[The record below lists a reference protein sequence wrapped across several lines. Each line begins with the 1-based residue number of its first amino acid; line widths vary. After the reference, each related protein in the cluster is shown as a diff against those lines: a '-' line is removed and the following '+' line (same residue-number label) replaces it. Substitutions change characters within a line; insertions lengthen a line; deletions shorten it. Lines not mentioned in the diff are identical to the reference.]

1 MSKSEDYLDDLLN
14 SVSDANRRNNKKDIE
29 NLIQSMNEEAAKP
42 REREKKPVE
51 KKHEDYSGTGFQR
64 EFEQELATGEADDF
78 LQEFEMELDEEASNQ
93 ADIDVRKDQPSDAK
107 ADSTTTKRPEVSGQ
121 AEASSQAGT
130 SSQTGALNQPEE
142 TKQSLDASK
151 TISPKTSDTA
161 TDESAQS
168 DMMEDVDD
176 IMDAVR
182 KKVGDPGEK
191 EHLDTSKASEDDA
204 SEEEPLGFF
213 DTLDEDST
221 AEIPEAPKTESE
233 EEEPLLSEDDDAV
246 NLMDMLSGDSDLSDI
261 GDLLKA
267 DENGEEVEH
276 TEDEDGEVQDEF
288 ERLGSIEELKDLKEA
303 KEKRKKQGFFSK
315 ILSALFGP
323 DEEEDDTKIAE
334 DDSLGSISSE
344 NREILKEIDADEGAD
359 KKSKKEKKKKEKKEK
374 KEKPKKEKAP
384 KVKKEKPPKEID
396 HTPPLPK
403 KPVILIF
410 VMALS
415 ILILILLGSS
425 NLQYGQD
432 IQQAKDDFASGSY
445 VTAFQTVAG
454 SSLKGKDENFYKK
467 AQMLASIQSEIQS
480 YESLSGINENEMALD
495 ALIRGYGRCVDG
507 ADLAQ
512 QYEITDEMAGLKAQI
527 LQQLSDHFGVSEEK
541 AAELHAMKK
550 RTDYTKAIQEILAG
564 AGLE

>member
-42 REREKKPVE
+42 REREKKTVE
-51 KKHEDYSGTGFQR
+51 KKHEDYSGTGFLH
-64 EFEQELATGEADDF
+64 EFEQELATGAADDF

-93 ADIDVRKDQPSDAK
+93 ADIDVKEDQTSDMEA
-107 ADSTTTKRPEVSGQ
+107 ASATK
-121 AEASSQAGT
+121 
-130 SSQTGALNQPEE
+130 QPEAANQSEE
-142 TKQSLDASK
+142 TNQLRDASEP
-151 TISPKTSDTA
+151 ISSEGTGMA
-161 TDESAQS
+161 TDGSAPS
-168 DMMEDVDD
+168 DMMGDVDD

-182 KKVGDPGEK
+182 KKVGDSGEE
-191 EHLDTSKASEDDA
+191 EHMDTSKTPEDDA
-204 SEEEPLGFF
+204 SEEEEPLGFF
-213 DTLDEDST
+213 DTLDEDSA

-233 EEEPLLSEDDDAV
+233 EEEPLLSEDDDAI
-246 NLMDMLSGDSDLSDI
+246 NLMDMLSGDADLSDI

-267 DENGEEVEH
+267 DENGEELEH
-276 TEDEDGEVQDEF
+276 SEDADSEVQDEF

-315 ILSALFGP
+315 IMSVLFGP

-344 NREILKEIDADEGAD
+344 NREILKEMDADEGAG
-359 KKSKKEKKKKEKKEK
+359 KKGKKEKKKKEKKEK
-374 KEKPKKEKAP
+374 KEKAKKEKAP

-396 HTPPLPK
+396 RTPPLPK

-410 VMALS
+410 IMALS

-432 IQQAKDDFASGSY
+432 MQQAKDDFASGSY

-454 SSLKGKDENFYKK
+454 SSVKGKDENFYKK
-467 AQMLASIQSEIQS
+467 AQVLASIQSEYQS

-512 QYEITDEMAGLKAQI
+512 EYEITDEMAGLKAQI

-541 AAELHAMKK
+541 AAELHAMTK
-550 RTDYTKAIQEILAG
+550 RTDYTKAIQEILAA

>member
-51 KKHEDYSGTGFQR
+51 KKHEDYSGTGFLC
-64 EFEQELATGEADDF
+64 EFEKELATGAADDF

-93 ADIDVRKDQPSDAK
+93 ADIDVKEDQTSDMEA
-107 ADSTTTKRPEVSGQ
+107 ASATK
-121 AEASSQAGT
+121 
-130 SSQTGALNQPEE
+130 QPEAANQSEE
-142 TKQSLDASK
+142 TNQLRDASEP
-151 TISPKTSDTA
+151 ISSEGTDMA
-161 TDESAQS
+161 TDGYAAS
-168 DMMEDVDD
+168 DMMEDVND

-182 KKVGDPGEK
+182 KKVGDSGEE
-191 EHLDTSKASEDDA
+191 EHMNTSKTPEDDA
-204 SEEEPLGFF
+204 SEEEEPLGFF
-213 DTLDEDST
+213 DTLDEDSA

-233 EEEPLLSEDDDAV
+233 EEEPLLSEDDDAI
-246 NLMDMLSGDSDLSDI
+246 NLMDMLSGDADLSDI

-267 DENGEEVEH
+267 DENGEELEH
-276 TEDEDGEVQDEF
+276 SEDEDSEVQDEF

-315 ILSALFGP
+315 IMSVLFGP
-323 DEEEDDTKIAE
+323 DEEEDDIKIAE

-344 NREILKEIDADEGAD
+344 NREILKEMDADEETG
-359 KKSKKEKKKKEKKEK
+359 KKGKKEKKKKEKKEK
-374 KEKPKKEKAP
+374 KEKAKKEKAP

-396 HTPPLPK
+396 RTPPLPK

-410 VMALS
+410 IMALS

-432 IQQAKDDFASGSY
+432 MQQAKDDFASGSY

-454 SSLKGKDENFYKK
+454 SSVKGKDENFYKK
-467 AQMLASIQSEIQS
+467 AQVLASIQSEYQS

-495 ALIRGYGRCVDG
+495 ALVRGYGRCVDG

-512 QYEITDEMAGLKAQI
+512 EYEITDEMAGLKNQI

-541 AAELHAMKK
+541 AAELHAMTK
-550 RTDYTKAIQEILAG
+550 RTDYTKAIQEILAA

>member
-51 KKHEDYSGTGFQR
+51 KKHEDYSGTGFLR
-64 EFEQELATGEADDF
+64 EFEKELATGAADDF

-93 ADIDVRKDQPSDAK
+93 ADIDVKEDQTSDMEA
-107 ADSTTTKRPEVSGQ
+107 ASATK
-121 AEASSQAGT
+121 
-130 SSQTGALNQPEE
+130 QPEAANQSEE
-142 TKQSLDASK
+142 TNQLRDASEP
-151 TISPKTSDTA
+151 ISSEGTDMA
-161 TDESAQS
+161 TDGSAAS
-168 DMMEDVDD
+168 DMMEDVND

-182 KKVGDPGEK
+182 KKVGDSGEE
-191 EHLDTSKASEDDA
+191 EHPDTPKTPEDDT
-204 SEEEPLGFF
+204 SEEEELLGFF
-213 DTLDEDST
+213 DTLDEDSA

-233 EEEPLLSEDDDAV
+233 EEEPLLSEDDDAI

-267 DENGEEVEH
+267 DENGEELEH
-276 TEDEDGEVQDEF
+276 SEDEDGEVQDEF

-315 ILSALFGP
+315 IMSVLFGP

-344 NREILKEIDADEGAD
+344 NREILKEMDADEGAG
-359 KKSKKEKKKKEKKEK
+359 KKGKKEKKKKEKKEK
-374 KEKPKKEKAP
+374 KEKAKKEKAP

-396 HTPPLPK
+396 RTPPLPK

-410 VMALS
+410 IMALS
-415 ILILILLGSS
+415 ILILIWLGSS

-432 IQQAKDDFASGSY
+432 MQQAKDDFASGSY

-454 SSLKGKDENFYKK
+454 SSVKGKDENFYKK
-467 AQMLASIQSEIQS
+467 AQVLASIQSEYQS

-512 QYEITDEMAGLKAQI
+512 EYEITDEMEGLKDQI

-541 AAELHAMKK
+541 AAELHAMTK
-550 RTDYTKAIQEILAG
+550 RTDYTKAIQEILAA

>member
-51 KKHEDYSGTGFQR
+51 KKHEDYSGTGFLR
-64 EFEQELATGEADDF
+64 EFEKELATGAADDF

-93 ADIDVRKDQPSDAK
+93 ADIDVKEDQTSDMEA
-107 ADSTTTKRPEVSGQ
+107 ASATK
-121 AEASSQAGT
+121 
-130 SSQTGALNQPEE
+130 QPEAANQSEE
-142 TKQSLDASK
+142 TNQLRDASEP
-151 TISPKTSDTA
+151 ISSEGTDMA
-161 TDESAQS
+161 TDGSAAS
-168 DMMEDVDD
+168 DMMEDVND

-182 KKVGDPGEK
+182 KKVGDSGEE
-191 EHLDTSKASEDDA
+191 EHPDTSKTPEDDT
-204 SEEEPLGFF
+204 SEEEEPLGFF
-213 DTLDEDST
+213 DTLDEDSS

-233 EEEPLLSEDDDAV
+233 EEEPLLSEDDDAI
-246 NLMDMLSGDSDLSDI
+246 NLMDMLSGDADLSDI

-267 DENGEEVEH
+267 DENGEELEH
-276 TEDEDGEVQDEF
+276 SEDEDSEVQDEF

-315 ILSALFGP
+315 IMSALFGP

-344 NREILKEIDADEGAD
+344 NREILKEMDADEETG
-359 KKSKKEKKKKEKKEK
+359 KKGKKEKKKKEKKEK
-374 KEKPKKEKAP
+374 KEKAKKEKAP

-396 HTPPLPK
+396 RTPPLPK

-410 VMALS
+410 IMALS
-415 ILILILLGSS
+415 ILILIWLGSS

-432 IQQAKDDFASGSY
+432 MQQAKDDFASGSY

-454 SSLKGKDENFYKK
+454 SSIKGKDENFYKK
-467 AQMLASIQSEIQS
+467 AQVLASIQSEYQS

-512 QYEITDEMAGLKAQI
+512 EYEITDEMAGLKDQI

-541 AAELHAMKK
+541 AAELHAMTK
-550 RTDYTKAIQEILAG
+550 RTDYTKAIQEILAA

>member
-51 KKHEDYSGTGFQR
+51 KKHEDYSGTGFLR
-64 EFEQELATGEADDF
+64 EFEKELATGAADDF

-93 ADIDVRKDQPSDAK
+93 ADIDVKEDQTSDMEA
-107 ADSTTTKRPEVSGQ
+107 ASATKQ
-121 AEASSQAGT
+121 LEAA
-130 SSQTGALNQPEE
+130 NQSEE
-142 TKQSLDASK
+142 TNQLRDASEP
-151 TISPKTSDTA
+151 ISSEGTDMA
-161 TDESAQS
+161 TDGSAAS
-168 DMMEDVDD
+168 DMMGDVDD

-182 KKVGDPGEK
+182 KKVGDSGEE
-191 EHLDTSKASEDDA
+191 EHLDTPKTPEDDT
-204 SEEEPLGFF
+204 SEEEEPLGFF
-213 DTLDEDST
+213 DTLDEDSA
-221 AEIPEAPKTESE
+221 AEIPEASKTESE
-233 EEEPLLSEDDDAV
+233 EEEPLLSEDDDAI

-267 DENGEEVEH
+267 DENGEELEH
-276 TEDEDGEVQDEF
+276 SEDEDSEVQDEF

-315 ILSALFGP
+315 IMSVLFGP
-323 DEEEDDTKIAE
+323 DEDEDDTKIAE

-344 NREILKEIDADEGAD
+344 NREILKEMDADEGTG
-359 KKSKKEKKKKEKKEK
+359 KKGKKEKKKKEKKEK
-374 KEKPKKEKAP
+374 KEKAKKEKAP

-396 HTPPLPK
+396 CTPPLPK

-410 VMALS
+410 IMALS
-415 ILILILLGSS
+415 ILILIWLGSS

-432 IQQAKDDFASGSY
+432 MQQAKDDFASGSY

-454 SSLKGKDENFYKK
+454 SSVKGKDENFYKK
-467 AQMLASIQSEIQS
+467 AQVLASIQSEYQS

-495 ALIRGYGRCVDG
+495 ALVRGYGRCVDG

-512 QYEITDEMAGLKAQI
+512 EYEITDEMEGLKAQI

-541 AAELHAMKK
+541 AAELHAMTK
-550 RTDYTKAIQEILAG
+550 RTDYTKAIQEILAA

>member
-51 KKHEDYSGTGFQR
+51 KKHEDYSGTGFLR
-64 EFEQELATGEADDF
+64 EFEKELATGAADDF

-93 ADIDVRKDQPSDAK
+93 ADIDVKEDQTSDMEA
-107 ADSTTTKRPEVSGQ
+107 ASATK
-121 AEASSQAGT
+121 
-130 SSQTGALNQPEE
+130 QPEAANQSEE
-142 TKQSLDASK
+142 TNQLRDASEP
-151 TISPKTSDTA
+151 ISSEGTDMA
-161 TDESAQS
+161 TDGSAAS
-168 DMMEDVDD
+168 DMMEDVND

-182 KKVGDPGEK
+182 KKVGDSGEE
-191 EHLDTSKASEDDA
+191 EHPDTSKTPEDD
-204 SEEEPLGFF
+204 SSEEEEPLGFF
-213 DTLDEDST
+213 DTLDEDSA

-233 EEEPLLSEDDDAV
+233 EEEPLLSEDDDAI

-267 DENGEEVEH
+267 DENGEELEH
-276 TEDEDGEVQDEF
+276 SEDEDSEVQDEF

-315 ILSALFGP
+315 IMSVLFGP
-323 DEEEDDTKIAE
+323 DEDEDDTKIAE

-344 NREILKEIDADEGAD
+344 NREILKEMDADEGD
-359 KKSKKEKKKKEKKEK
+359 GKKGKKEKKKKEKKEK
-374 KEKPKKEKAP
+374 KEKAKKEKAP

-396 HTPPLPK
+396 RTPPLPK

-410 VMALS
+410 IMALS
-415 ILILILLGSS
+415 ILILIWLGSS

-432 IQQAKDDFASGSY
+432 MQQAKDDFASGSY

-454 SSLKGKDENFYKK
+454 SSVKGKDENFYKK
-467 AQMLASIQSEIQS
+467 AQVLASIQSEYQS

-495 ALIRGYGRCVDG
+495 ALVRGYGRCVDG

-512 QYEITDEMAGLKAQI
+512 EYEITDEMAGLKDQI

-541 AAELHAMKK
+541 AAELHAMTK
-550 RTDYTKAIQEILAG
+550 RTDYTKAIQEILAA

>member
-51 KKHEDYSGTGFQR
+51 KKHEDYSGTGFLR
-64 EFEQELATGEADDF
+64 EFEQELATGAADDF

-93 ADIDVRKDQPSDAK
+93 ADIDVNEDQTSDV
-107 ADSTTTKRPEVSGQ
+107 E
-121 AEASSQAGT
+121 EASAIS
-130 SSQTGALNQPEE
+130 QPEASNQMEEAEQSEE
-142 TKQSLDASK
+142 TNQLRDASEP
-151 TISPKTSDTA
+151 ISSEGTDMA
-161 TDESAQS
+161 TDGSAPS
-168 DMMEDVDD
+168 DMMEDVND

-182 KKVGDPGEK
+182 KKVGDSGEE
-191 EHLDTSKASEDDA
+191 EHPDTSETPEDDA
-204 SEEEPLGFF
+204 SEEEEPLGFF
-213 DTLDEDST
+213 DTLDEDSA
-221 AEIPEAPKTESE
+221 AEIPEASKTDSE
-233 EEEPLLSEDDDAV
+233 EEEPLLSEDDDAI

-267 DENGEEVEH
+267 DENGEELEH
-276 TEDEDGEVQDEF
+276 SEDEDSEVQDEF

-315 ILSALFGP
+315 IMSVLFGP

-334 DDSLGSISSE
+334 DDSLGSISFE
-344 NREILKEIDADEGAD
+344 NREILKEMDADEGAG
-359 KKSKKEKKKKEKKEK
+359 KKGKKEKKKKEKKEK
-374 KEKPKKEKAP
+374 KEKAKKEKAP

-396 HTPPLPK
+396 RTPPLPK

-410 VMALS
+410 IMALS
-415 ILILILLGSS
+415 LLILILLGSS

-432 IQQAKDDFASGSY
+432 MQQAKDDFASGSY

-454 SSLKGKDENFYKK
+454 SSVKGKDENFYKK
-467 AQMLASIQSEIQS
+467 AQVLASIQSEYQS

-512 QYEITDEMAGLKAQI
+512 EYEITDEMAGLKNQI

-541 AAELHAMKK
+541 AAELHAMTK
-550 RTDYTKAIQEILAG
+550 RTDYTKAIQEILAA

>member
-51 KKHEDYSGTGFQR
+51 KKHEDYSGTGFLR
-64 EFEQELATGEADDF
+64 EFEQELATGAADDF

-93 ADIDVRKDQPSDAK
+93 ADIDVNEDQTSDV
-107 ADSTTTKRPEVSGQ
+107 E
-121 AEASSQAGT
+121 EASAIS
-130 SSQTGALNQPEE
+130 QPEASNQMEEAEQSEE
-142 TKQSLDASK
+142 TNQLRDVSEP
-151 TISPKTSDTA
+151 ISSEGTDMA
-161 TDESAQS
+161 TDGSAPS

-182 KKVGDPGEK
+182 KKVGDSGEE
-191 EHLDTSKASEDDA
+191 EHMDTSKTPEDDA
-204 SEEEPLGFF
+204 SEEEEPLGFF
-213 DTLDEDST
+213 DTLDEDSA
-221 AEIPEAPKTESE
+221 AEIPEASKTESE
-233 EEEPLLSEDDDAV
+233 EEEPLLSEDDDAI
-246 NLMDMLSGDSDLSDI
+246 NLMDMLSGDADLSDI

-267 DENGEEVEH
+267 DENGEELEH
-276 TEDEDGEVQDEF
+276 SEDEDSEVQDEF

-303 KEKRKKQGFFSK
+303 KAKRKKQGFFSK
-315 ILSALFGP
+315 IMSVLFGP

-344 NREILKEIDADEGAD
+344 NREILKEMDADEGAG
-359 KKSKKEKKKKEKKEK
+359 KKGKKEKKKKEKKEK
-374 KEKPKKEKAP
+374 KEKAKKEKAP

-396 HTPPLPK
+396 RTPPLPK

-410 VMALS
+410 IMALS
-415 ILILILLGSS
+415 VLILILLGSS

-432 IQQAKDDFASGSY
+432 MQQAKDDFASGSY
-445 VTAFQTVAG
+445 VTAFQTIAG
-454 SSLKGKDENFYKK
+454 SSVKGKDENFYKK
-467 AQMLASIQSEIQS
+467 AQVLASIQREYQS

-507 ADLAQ
+507 ADLARE
-512 QYEITDEMAGLKAQI
+512 YEITDEMAGLKDQI

-541 AAELHAMKK
+541 AAELHAMTK
-550 RTDYTKAIQEILAG
+550 RTDYTKAIQEILA
-564 AGLE
+564 AEGLE

>member
-51 KKHEDYSGTGFQR
+51 KKHEDYSGTGFLR
-64 EFEQELATGEADDF
+64 EFEKELATGAADDF

-93 ADIDVRKDQPSDAK
+93 ADIDVKEDQTSDMEA
-107 ADSTTTKRPEVSGQ
+107 ASATK
-121 AEASSQAGT
+121 
-130 SSQTGALNQPEE
+130 QPEAANQSEE
-142 TKQSLDASK
+142 TNQLRDASEP
-151 TISPKTSDTA
+151 ISSETTDMA
-161 TDESAQS
+161 TDGSAPS
-168 DMMEDVDD
+168 DMMEDVND

-182 KKVGDPGEK
+182 KKVGDSGEE
-191 EHLDTSKASEDDA
+191 EHPDTSKTPEDDA
-204 SEEEPLGFF
+204 SEEEEPLGFF
-213 DTLDEDST
+213 DTLDEDSA

-233 EEEPLLSEDDDAV
+233 EEEPLLSEDDDAI
-246 NLMDMLSGDSDLSDI
+246 NLMDMLSGDADLSDI

-267 DENGEEVEH
+267 DENGEELEH
-276 TEDEDGEVQDEF
+276 SEDEDGEVQDEF

-315 ILSALFGP
+315 IMSALFGP
-323 DEEEDDTKIAE
+323 DEDDTKIAE

-344 NREILKEIDADEGAD
+344 NREILKEMDADEGAG
-359 KKSKKEKKKKEKKEK
+359 KKGKKEKKKKEKKEK
-374 KEKPKKEKAP
+374 KEKAKKEKAP

-396 HTPPLPK
+396 RTPPLPK

-410 VMALS
+410 IMALS
-415 ILILILLGSS
+415 ILILIWLGSS

-432 IQQAKDDFASGSY
+432 MQQAKDDFASGSY

-454 SSLKGKDENFYKK
+454 SSVKGKDENFYKK
-467 AQMLASIQSEIQS
+467 AQVLASIQSEYQS

-512 QYEITDEMAGLKAQI
+512 EYEITDEMAGLKDQI

-541 AAELHAMKK
+541 AAELHAMTK
-550 RTDYTKAIQEILAG
+550 RTDYTKAIQEILAA

>member
-51 KKHEDYSGTGFQR
+51 KKHEDYSGTGFLR
-64 EFEQELATGEADDF
+64 EFEKELATGAADDF

-93 ADIDVRKDQPSDAK
+93 ADIDVKEDQTSDMEA
-107 ADSTTTKRPEVSGQ
+107 ASATKQPEAANQSEVVSQ
-121 AEASSQAGT
+121 PET
-130 SSQTGALNQPEE
+130 LNQPEA
-142 TKQSLDASK
+142 TNQPLDTSEP
-151 TISPKTSDTA
+151 ISPETTDAA
-161 TDESAQS
+161 TDESAAL
-168 DMMEDVDD
+168 DMMEDVND

-182 KKVGDPGEK
+182 KKVGDSGEE
-191 EHLDTSKASEDDA
+191 EHPDTSETPEDDA
-204 SEEEPLGFF
+204 SEEEEPLGFF
-213 DTLDEDST
+213 DTLDEDSA
-221 AEIPEAPKTESE
+221 AEIPEASKTDSE
-233 EEEPLLSEDDDAV
+233 EEEPLLSEDDDAI

-267 DENGEEVEH
+267 DENGEELEH
-276 TEDEDGEVQDEF
+276 SEDEDSEVQDEF

-315 ILSALFGP
+315 IMSVLFGP

-344 NREILKEIDADEGAD
+344 NREILKEMDADEGAG
-359 KKSKKEKKKKEKKEK
+359 KKGKKEKKKKEKKEK
-374 KEKPKKEKAP
+374 KEKAKKEKAP

-396 HTPPLPK
+396 RTPPLPK

-410 VMALS
+410 IMALS
-415 ILILILLGSS
+415 LLILILLGSS

-432 IQQAKDDFASGSY
+432 MQQAKDDFASGSY

-454 SSLKGKDENFYKK
+454 SSVKGKDENFYKK
-467 AQMLASIQSEIQS
+467 AQVLASIQSEYQS

-512 QYEITDEMAGLKAQI
+512 EYEITDEMAGLKNQI
-527 LQQLSDHFGVSEEK
+527 LQQLSDRFGVSEEK
-541 AAELHAMKK
+541 AAELHAMTK
-550 RTDYTKAIQEILAG
+550 RTDYTKAIQEILAA

>member
-51 KKHEDYSGTGFQR
+51 KKHEDYSGTGFLR
-64 EFEQELATGEADDF
+64 EFEQELATGAADDF

-93 ADIDVRKDQPSDAK
+93 ADIDVNED
-107 ADSTTTKRPEVSGQ
+107 
-121 AEASSQAGT
+121 
-130 SSQTGALNQPEE
+130 
-142 TKQSLDASK
+142 
-151 TISPKTSDTA
+151 KTSDVEEASESISSGTTDMA
-161 TDESAQS
+161 TDESAAS
-168 DMMEDVDD
+168 DMMEDVND

-182 KKVGDPGEK
+182 KKVGDSGEE
-191 EHLDTSKASEDDA
+191 EHPDTSETPEDDA
-204 SEEEPLGFF
+204 SEEEEPLGFF
-213 DTLDEDST
+213 DTLDEDSA
-221 AEIPEAPKTESE
+221 AEIPEASKTDSE
-233 EEEPLLSEDDDAV
+233 EEEPLLSEDDDAI

-267 DENGEEVEH
+267 DENGEELEH
-276 TEDEDGEVQDEF
+276 SEDEDSEVQDEF

-315 ILSALFGP
+315 IMSVLFGP

-334 DDSLGSISSE
+334 DDSLGSISFE
-344 NREILKEIDADEGAD
+344 NREILKEMDADEGAG
-359 KKSKKEKKKKEKKEK
+359 KKGKKEKKKKEKKEK
-374 KEKPKKEKAP
+374 KEKAKKEKAP

-396 HTPPLPK
+396 RTPPLPK

-410 VMALS
+410 IMALS
-415 ILILILLGSS
+415 LLILILLGSS

-432 IQQAKDDFASGSY
+432 MQQAKDDFASGSY

-454 SSLKGKDENFYKK
+454 SSVKGKDENFYKK
-467 AQMLASIQSEIQS
+467 AQVLASIQREYQS

-512 QYEITDEMAGLKAQI
+512 EYEITDEMAGLKDQI

-541 AAELHAMKK
+541 AAELHAMTK
-550 RTDYTKAIQEILAG
+550 RTDYTKAIQEILAA

>member
-51 KKHEDYSGTGFQR
+51 KKHEDYSGTGFLR
-64 EFEQELATGEADDF
+64 EFEKELATGAADDF

-93 ADIDVRKDQPSDAK
+93 ADIDVKEDQTSDMEA
-107 ADSTTTKRPEVSGQ
+107 ASATK
-121 AEASSQAGT
+121 
-130 SSQTGALNQPEE
+130 QPEAANQSEE
-142 TKQSLDASK
+142 TNQLRDASEP
-151 TISPKTSDTA
+151 ISSEGTDMA
-161 TDESAQS
+161 TDGYAAS
-168 DMMEDVDD
+168 DMMEDVND

-182 KKVGDPGEK
+182 KKVGDSGEE
-191 EHLDTSKASEDDA
+191 EHMNTSKTPEDDA
-204 SEEEPLGFF
+204 SEEEEPLGFF
-213 DTLDEDST
+213 DTLDEDSA

-233 EEEPLLSEDDDAV
+233 EEEPLLSEDDDAI
-246 NLMDMLSGDSDLSDI
+246 NLMDMLSGDADLSDI

-267 DENGEEVEH
+267 DENGEELEH
-276 TEDEDGEVQDEF
+276 SEDEDGEVQDEF

-315 ILSALFGP
+315 IMSVLFGP
-323 DEEEDDTKIAE
+323 DEEEDDIKIAE

-344 NREILKEIDADEGAD
+344 NREILKEMDADEETG
-359 KKSKKEKKKKEKKEK
+359 KKGKKEKKKKEKKEK
-374 KEKPKKEKAP
+374 KEKAKKEKAP
-384 KVKKEKPPKEID
+384 QVKKEKPPKEID
-396 HTPPLPK
+396 RTPPLPK

-410 VMALS
+410 IMALS

-432 IQQAKDDFASGSY
+432 MQQAKDDFASGSY

-454 SSLKGKDENFYKK
+454 SSVKGKDENFYKK
-467 AQMLASIQSEIQS
+467 AQVLASIQSEYQS

-495 ALIRGYGRCVDG
+495 SLVRGYGRCVDG

-512 QYEITDEMAGLKAQI
+512 EYEITDEMAGLKNQI

-541 AAELHAMKK
+541 AAELHAMTK
-550 RTDYTKAIQEILAG
+550 RTDYTKAIQEILAA

>member
-51 KKHEDYSGTGFQR
+51 KKHEDYSGTGFLR
-64 EFEQELATGEADDF
+64 EFEKELATGAADDF

-93 ADIDVRKDQPSDAK
+93 ADIDVKEDQTSDMEVAS
-107 ADSTTTKRPEVSGQ
+107 ATK
-121 AEASSQAGT
+121 
-130 SSQTGALNQPEE
+130 QPEAANQSEE
-142 TKQSLDASK
+142 TNQLRDASEP
-151 TISPKTSDTA
+151 ISSEGTGMA
-161 TDESAQS
+161 TDGSAPS
-168 DMMEDVDD
+168 DMMGDVDD

-182 KKVGDPGEK
+182 KKVGDSGEE
-191 EHLDTSKASEDDA
+191 EHMDTSKTPEDDA
-204 SEEEPLGFF
+204 SEEEEPLGFF
-213 DTLDEDST
+213 DTLDEDSA

-233 EEEPLLSEDDDAV
+233 EEEPLLSEDDDAI
-246 NLMDMLSGDSDLSDI
+246 NLMDMLSGDADLSDI

-267 DENGEEVEH
+267 DENGEELEH
-276 TEDEDGEVQDEF
+276 SEDEDGEVQDEF

-315 ILSALFGP
+315 IMSVLFGP

-344 NREILKEIDADEGAD
+344 NREILKEMDADEGD
-359 KKSKKEKKKKEKKEK
+359 GKKGKKEKKKKEKKEK
-374 KEKPKKEKAP
+374 KKKAKKEKAP

-396 HTPPLPK
+396 RTTPLPK

-410 VMALS
+410 IMALS

-432 IQQAKDDFASGSY
+432 MQQAKDDFASGSY

-454 SSLKGKDENFYKK
+454 SSVKGKDENFYKK
-467 AQMLASIQSEIQS
+467 AQVLASIQSEYQS

-512 QYEITDEMAGLKAQI
+512 EYEITDEMAGLKDQI

-541 AAELHAMKK
+541 AAELHAMTK
-550 RTDYTKAIQEILAG
+550 RTDYTKAIQEILAA

>member
-42 REREKKPVE
+42 REREKKTVE
-51 KKHEDYSGTGFQR
+51 KKHEDYSGTGFLR
-64 EFEQELATGEADDF
+64 EFEQELATGAADDF

-93 ADIDVRKDQPSDAK
+93 ADIDVNEDQTSDMEA
-107 ADSTTTKRPEVSGQ
+107 AFATK
-121 AEASSQAGT
+121 
-130 SSQTGALNQPEE
+130 QPEAANQSEE
-142 TKQSLDASK
+142 TNQLRDASEP
-151 TISPKTSDTA
+151 ISSEGTDMA
-161 TDESAQS
+161 TDGSAAS
-168 DMMEDVDD
+168 DMMEDVND

-182 KKVGDPGEK
+182 KKVGDSGEE
-191 EHLDTSKASEDDA
+191 EHPDTSKTPEDDA
-204 SEEEPLGFF
+204 SEEEETLGFF
-213 DTLDEDST
+213 DTLDEDSA
-221 AEIPEAPKTESE
+221 AEIPEASKAESE
-233 EEEPLLSEDDDAV
+233 EEEPLLSEDDDAI
-246 NLMDMLSGDSDLSDI
+246 NLMDMLSGDADLSDI

-267 DENGEEVEH
+267 DENGEELEH
-276 TEDEDGEVQDEF
+276 SEDEDSEVQDEF

-315 ILSALFGP
+315 IMSALFGP

-344 NREILKEIDADEGAD
+344 NREILKEMDADEGAG
-359 KKSKKEKKKKEKKEK
+359 KKGKKEKKKKEKKEK
-374 KEKPKKEKAP
+374 KEKAKKEKAP

-396 HTPPLPK
+396 RTPPLPK

-410 VMALS
+410 IMALS

-432 IQQAKDDFASGSY
+432 MQQAKDDFASGSY
-445 VTAFQTVAG
+445 VTAFQTIAG
-454 SSLKGKDENFYKK
+454 SSVKGKDENFYKK
-467 AQMLASIQSEIQS
+467 AQVLASIQREYQS

-512 QYEITDEMAGLKAQI
+512 EYEITDEMAGLKNQI

-541 AAELHAMKK
+541 AAELHAMTK
-550 RTDYTKAIQEILAG
+550 RTDYTKAIQGILAA

>member
-51 KKHEDYSGTGFQR
+51 KKHEDYSGTGFLR
-64 EFEQELATGEADDF
+64 EFEKELATGAADDF

-93 ADIDVRKDQPSDAK
+93 ADIDVKEDQTSDMEA
-107 ADSTTTKRPEVSGQ
+107 ASATK
-121 AEASSQAGT
+121 
-130 SSQTGALNQPEE
+130 QPEAANQSEE
-142 TKQSLDASK
+142 TNQLRDASEP
-151 TISPKTSDTA
+151 ISSEGTDMA
-161 TDESAQS
+161 TDGSAAS
-168 DMMEDVDD
+168 DMMEDVND

-182 KKVGDPGEK
+182 KKVGDSGEE
-191 EHLDTSKASEDDA
+191 EHPDTPKTPEDDA
-204 SEEEPLGFF
+204 SEEEEPLGFF
-213 DTLDEDST
+213 DTLDEDSA
-221 AEIPEAPKTESE
+221 AEIPEASKTESE
-233 EEEPLLSEDDDAV
+233 EEEPLLSEDDDAI

-267 DENGEEVEH
+267 DENGEELEH
-276 TEDEDGEVQDEF
+276 SEDEDSEVQDEF

-315 ILSALFGP
+315 IMSALFGP

-344 NREILKEIDADEGAD
+344 NREILKEMDADEETG
-359 KKSKKEKKKKEKKEK
+359 KKGKKEKKKKEKKEK
-374 KEKPKKEKAP
+374 KEKAKKEKAP

-396 HTPPLPK
+396 RTPPLPK

-410 VMALS
+410 IMALS
-415 ILILILLGSS
+415 ILILIWLGSS

-432 IQQAKDDFASGSY
+432 MQQAKDDFASGSY

-454 SSLKGKDENFYKK
+454 SSVKGKDENFYKK
-467 AQMLASIQSEIQS
+467 AQVLASIQSEYQS

-512 QYEITDEMAGLKAQI
+512 EYEITDEMEGLKAQI

-541 AAELHAMKK
+541 AAELHAMTK
-550 RTDYTKAIQEILAG
+550 RTDYTKAIQEILAA

>member
-51 KKHEDYSGTGFQR
+51 KKHEDYSGTGFLR
-64 EFEQELATGEADDF
+64 EFEQELATGAADDF

-93 ADIDVRKDQPSDAK
+93 ADIDVKKDQTSDMEA
-107 ADSTTTKRPEVSGQ
+107 ASATK
-121 AEASSQAGT
+121 
-130 SSQTGALNQPEE
+130 QPEAANQSEE
-142 TKQSLDASK
+142 TNQLRDASEP
-151 TISPKTSDTA
+151 ISSETTDMA
-161 TDESAQS
+161 TDGSAPS
-168 DMMEDVDD
+168 DMMEDVND

-182 KKVGDPGEK
+182 KKVGDSGEE
-191 EHLDTSKASEDDA
+191 EHPDTSKTPEDDA
-204 SEEEPLGFF
+204 SEEEEPLGFF
-213 DTLDEDST
+213 DTLDEDSA

-233 EEEPLLSEDDDAV
+233 EEEPLLSEDDDAI
-246 NLMDMLSGDSDLSDI
+246 NLMDMLSGDADLSDI

-267 DENGEEVEH
+267 DENGEELEH
-276 TEDEDGEVQDEF
+276 SEDEDGEVQDEF

-315 ILSALFGP
+315 IMSVLFGP

-344 NREILKEIDADEGAD
+344 NREILKEMDADEGD
-359 KKSKKEKKKKEKKEK
+359 GKKGKKEKKKKEKKEK
-374 KEKPKKEKAP
+374 KEKAKKEKAP

-396 HTPPLPK
+396 RTPPLPK

-410 VMALS
+410 IMALS

-454 SSLKGKDENFYKK
+454 SSVKGKDENFYKK
-467 AQMLASIQSEIQS
+467 AQVLASIQSEYQS

-512 QYEITDEMAGLKAQI
+512 EYEITDEMAGLKDQI

-541 AAELHAMKK
+541 AAELHAMTK
-550 RTDYTKAIQEILAG
+550 RTDYTKAIQEILAA

>member
-51 KKHEDYSGTGFQR
+51 KKHEDYSGTGFLR
-64 EFEQELATGEADDF
+64 EFEKELATGAADDF

-93 ADIDVRKDQPSDAK
+93 ADIDVKEDQTSDMEA
-107 ADSTTTKRPEVSGQ
+107 ASATK
-121 AEASSQAGT
+121 
-130 SSQTGALNQPEE
+130 QPEAANQSEE
-142 TKQSLDASK
+142 TNQLRDASEP
-151 TISPKTSDTA
+151 ISSEGTGMA
-161 TDESAQS
+161 TDGSAPS
-168 DMMEDVDD
+168 DMMGDVDD

-182 KKVGDPGEK
+182 KKVGDSGEE
-191 EHLDTSKASEDDA
+191 EHMDTSKTPEDDA
-204 SEEEPLGFF
+204 SEEEEPLGFF
-213 DTLDEDST
+213 DTLDEDSA

-233 EEEPLLSEDDDAV
+233 EEEPLLSEDDDAI
-246 NLMDMLSGDSDLSDI
+246 NLMDMLSGDADLSDI

-267 DENGEEVEH
+267 DENGEELAH
-276 TEDEDGEVQDEF
+276 SEDEDGEVQDEF

-315 ILSALFGP
+315 IMSVLFGP

-344 NREILKEIDADEGAD
+344 NREILKEMDADEGAG
-359 KKSKKEKKKKEKKEK
+359 KKGKKEKKKKEKKEK
-374 KEKPKKEKAP
+374 KEKAKKEKAP

-396 HTPPLPK
+396 RTPPLPK

-410 VMALS
+410 IMALS

-432 IQQAKDDFASGSY
+432 MQQAKDDFASGSY

-454 SSLKGKDENFYKK
+454 SSVKGKDENFYKK
-467 AQMLASIQSEIQS
+467 AQVLASIQSEYQS

-512 QYEITDEMAGLKAQI
+512 EYEITDEMEGLKAQI

-541 AAELHAMKK
+541 AAELHAMTK
-550 RTDYTKAIQEILAG
+550 RTDYTKAIQEILAA

>member
-51 KKHEDYSGTGFQR
+51 KKHEDYSGTGFLR
-64 EFEQELATGEADDF
+64 EFEKELATGAADDF

-93 ADIDVRKDQPSDAK
+93 ADIDVKEDQTSDMEA
-107 ADSTTTKRPEVSGQ
+107 ASATKQPEAANQSEVVSQ
-121 AEASSQAGT
+121 PETLKQPEAT
-130 SSQTGALNQPEE
+130 NQP
-142 TKQSLDASK
+142 LDTSEP
-151 TISPKTSDTA
+151 ISPETTDAA
-161 TDESAQS
+161 TDESAAS
-168 DMMEDVDD
+168 DMMEDVND

-182 KKVGDPGEK
+182 KKVGDSEEE
-191 EHLDTSKASEDDA
+191 EHPDTSKTPEDDT
-204 SEEEPLGFF
+204 SEEEEPLGFF
-213 DTLDEDST
+213 DTLDEDSA

-233 EEEPLLSEDDDAV
+233 EEEPLLSEDDDAI

-267 DENGEEVEH
+267 DENGEELEH
-276 TEDEDGEVQDEF
+276 SEDEDSEVQDEF

-315 ILSALFGP
+315 IMSVLFGP

-344 NREILKEIDADEGAD
+344 NREILKEMDADEETG
-359 KKSKKEKKKKEKKEK
+359 KKGKKEKKKKEKKEK
-374 KEKPKKEKAP
+374 KEKAKKEKAP

-396 HTPPLPK
+396 RTPPLPK

-410 VMALS
+410 IMALS
-415 ILILILLGSS
+415 ILILIWLGSS

-432 IQQAKDDFASGSY
+432 MQQAKDDFASGSY

-454 SSLKGKDENFYKK
+454 SSIKGKDENFYKK
-467 AQMLASIQSEIQS
+467 AQVLASIQSEYQS

-507 ADLAQ
+507 TDMAQ
-512 QYEITDEMAGLKAQI
+512 EYEITDEMEGLKAQI

-541 AAELHAMKK
+541 AAELHAMTK
-550 RTDYTKAIQEILAG
+550 RTDYTKAIQEILAA

>member
-51 KKHEDYSGTGFQR
+51 KKHEDYSGTGFLR
-64 EFEQELATGEADDF
+64 EFEKELATGAADDF

-93 ADIDVRKDQPSDAK
+93 ADIDVKEDQTSDMEA
-107 ADSTTTKRPEVSGQ
+107 ASATK
-121 AEASSQAGT
+121 
-130 SSQTGALNQPEE
+130 QPEAANESEE
-142 TKQSLDASK
+142 TNQLRDASEP
-151 TISPKTSDTA
+151 ISSEGTDMA
-161 TDESAQS
+161 TDGSAPS
-168 DMMEDVDD
+168 DMMEDVND

-182 KKVGDPGEK
+182 KKVGDSGEE
-191 EHLDTSKASEDDA
+191 EHMDTSKTPEDDA
-204 SEEEPLGFF
+204 SEEEEPLGFF
-213 DTLDEDST
+213 DTLDEDSA

-233 EEEPLLSEDDDAV
+233 EEEPLLSEDDDAI
-246 NLMDMLSGDSDLSDI
+246 NLMDMLSGDADLSDI

-267 DENGEEVEH
+267 DENGEELAH
-276 TEDEDGEVQDEF
+276 SEDEDSEVQDEF

-315 ILSALFGP
+315 IMSVLFGA

-344 NREILKEIDADEGAD
+344 NREILKEMDADEETG
-359 KKSKKEKKKKEKKEK
+359 KKGKKEKKKKEKKEK
-374 KEKPKKEKAP
+374 KEKAKKEKAP

-396 HTPPLPK
+396 RTPPLPK

-410 VMALS
+410 IMALS
-415 ILILILLGSS
+415 ILILIWLGSS

-432 IQQAKDDFASGSY
+432 MQQAKDDFASGSY

-454 SSLKGKDENFYKK
+454 SSVKGKDENFYKK
-467 AQMLASIQSEIQS
+467 AQVLASIQSEYQS

-495 ALIRGYGRCVDG
+495 ALVRGYGRCVDG

-512 QYEITDEMAGLKAQI
+512 EYEITDEMAGLKNQI

-541 AAELHAMKK
+541 AAELHAMTK
-550 RTDYTKAIQEILAG
+550 RTDYTKAIQEILAA

>member
-51 KKHEDYSGTGFQR
+51 KKHEDYSGTGFLR
-64 EFEQELATGEADDF
+64 EFEQELATGAADDF

-93 ADIDVRKDQPSDAK
+93 ADIDVNEDQTSDV
-107 ADSTTTKRPEVSGQ
+107 E
-121 AEASSQAGT
+121 EASAIS
-130 SSQTGALNQPEE
+130 QPEASNQMEEAEQSEE
-142 TKQSLDASK
+142 TNQLRDASEP
-151 TISPKTSDTA
+151 ISSEGTDMA
-161 TDESAQS
+161 TDGSAPS

-182 KKVGDPGEK
+182 KKVGDSGEE
-191 EHLDTSKASEDDA
+191 EHMDTSKTPEDDA
-204 SEEEPLGFF
+204 SEEEEPLGFF
-213 DTLDEDST
+213 DTLDEDSA
-221 AEIPEAPKTESE
+221 AEIPEASKTESE
-233 EEEPLLSEDDDAV
+233 EEEPLLSEDDDAI
-246 NLMDMLSGDSDLSDI
+246 NLMDMLSGDADLSDI

-267 DENGEEVEH
+267 DENGEELEH
-276 TEDEDGEVQDEF
+276 SEDEDSEVQDEF

-315 ILSALFGP
+315 IMSVLFGP

-344 NREILKEIDADEGAD
+344 NREILKEMDADEGAG
-359 KKSKKEKKKKEKKEK
+359 KKGKKEKKKKEKKEK
-374 KEKPKKEKAP
+374 KEKAKKEKAP

-396 HTPPLPK
+396 RTPPLPK

-410 VMALS
+410 IMALS
-415 ILILILLGSS
+415 ILILIWLGSS

-432 IQQAKDDFASGSY
+432 MQQAKDDFASGSY

-454 SSLKGKDENFYKK
+454 SSVKGKDENFYKK
-467 AQMLASIQSEIQS
+467 AQVLASIQSEYQS

-512 QYEITDEMAGLKAQI
+512 EYEITDEMEGLKAQI

-541 AAELHAMKK
+541 AAELHAMTK
-550 RTDYTKAIQEILAG
+550 RTDYTKAIQEILA

>member
-51 KKHEDYSGTGFQR
+51 KKHEDYSGTGFLR
-64 EFEQELATGEADDF
+64 EFEKELATGAADDF

-93 ADIDVRKDQPSDAK
+93 ADIDVKEDQTSDMEA
-107 ADSTTTKRPEVSGQ
+107 ASATK
-121 AEASSQAGT
+121 
-130 SSQTGALNQPEE
+130 QPEAANQSEE
-142 TKQSLDASK
+142 TNQLQDASEP
-151 TISPKTSDTA
+151 ISSETTDMA
-161 TDESAQS
+161 TDGSAPS
-168 DMMEDVDD
+168 DMMEDVND

-182 KKVGDPGEK
+182 KKVGDSGEE
-191 EHLDTSKASEDDA
+191 EHPDTSKTPEDDA
-204 SEEEPLGFF
+204 SEEEEPLGFF
-213 DTLDEDST
+213 DTLDEDSA

-233 EEEPLLSEDDDAV
+233 EEEPLLSEDDDAI
-246 NLMDMLSGDSDLSDI
+246 NLMDMLSGDADLSDI

-267 DENGEEVEH
+267 DENGEELEH
-276 TEDEDGEVQDEF
+276 SEDEDGEVQDEF

-315 ILSALFGP
+315 IMSVLFGP
-323 DEEEDDTKIAE
+323 DEDEDDTKIAE

-344 NREILKEIDADEGAD
+344 NREILKEMDADEGAG
-359 KKSKKEKKKKEKKEK
+359 KKGKKEKKKKEKKEK
-374 KEKPKKEKAP
+374 KEKAKKEKAP

-396 HTPPLPK
+396 RTPPLPK

-410 VMALS
+410 IMALS

-432 IQQAKDDFASGSY
+432 MQQAKDDFASGSY

-454 SSLKGKDENFYKK
+454 SSVKGKDENFYKK
-467 AQMLASIQSEIQS
+467 AQVLASIQSEYQS
-480 YESLSGINENEMALD
+480 YESLCGINENEMALD

-507 ADLAQ
+507 VDLAQ
-512 QYEITDEMAGLKAQI
+512 EYEITDEMEGLKNQI

-541 AAELHAMKK
+541 AAELHAMTK
-550 RTDYTKAIQEILAG
+550 RTDYTKAIQEILAA

>member
-51 KKHEDYSGTGFQR
+51 KKHEDYSGTGFLR
-64 EFEQELATGEADDF
+64 EFEKELATGAADDF

-93 ADIDVRKDQPSDAK
+93 ADIDVKEDQTSDMEA
-107 ADSTTTKRPEVSGQ
+107 ASATK
-121 AEASSQAGT
+121 
-130 SSQTGALNQPEE
+130 QPEAANQSEE
-142 TKQSLDASK
+142 TNQLRDASEP
-151 TISPKTSDTA
+151 ISSEGTGMA
-161 TDESAQS
+161 TDGSAAS
-168 DMMEDVDD
+168 DMMEDVND

-182 KKVGDPGEK
+182 KKVGDSGEE
-191 EHLDTSKASEDDA
+191 EHPDTSKTPEDDA
-204 SEEEPLGFF
+204 SEEEEPLGFF
-213 DTLDEDST
+213 DTLDEDSA

-233 EEEPLLSEDDDAV
+233 EEEPLLSEDDDAI
-246 NLMDMLSGDSDLSDI
+246 NLMDMLSGDADLSDI

-267 DENGEEVEH
+267 DENGEELEH
-276 TEDEDGEVQDEF
+276 SEDEDGEVQDEF

-315 ILSALFGP
+315 IMSVLFGP
-323 DEEEDDTKIAE
+323 DEDEDDTKIAE

-344 NREILKEIDADEGAD
+344 NREILKEMDADEGAG
-359 KKSKKEKKKKEKKEK
+359 KKGKKEKKKKEKKEK
-374 KEKPKKEKAP
+374 KEKAKKEKAP

-396 HTPPLPK
+396 RTPPLPK

-410 VMALS
+410 IMALS
-415 ILILILLGSS
+415 LLILILLGSS

-432 IQQAKDDFASGSY
+432 MQQAKDDFASGSY

-454 SSLKGKDENFYKK
+454 SSVKGKDENFYKK
-467 AQMLASIQSEIQS
+467 AQVLASIQSEYQS

-507 ADLAQ
+507 TDLAQ
-512 QYEITDEMAGLKAQI
+512 EYEITDEMAGLKNQI

-541 AAELHAMKK
+541 AAELHAMTK
-550 RTDYTKAIQEILAG
+550 RTDYTKAIQEILAA

>member
-42 REREKKPVE
+42 REREKKPAE
-51 KKHEDYSGTGFQR
+51 KKHEDYSGTGFLR
-64 EFEQELATGEADDF
+64 EFEKELATGAADDF

-93 ADIDVRKDQPSDAK
+93 ADIDVKEDQTSDMEA
-107 ADSTTTKRPEVSGQ
+107 ASATK
-121 AEASSQAGT
+121 
-130 SSQTGALNQPEE
+130 QPEAANQSEE
-142 TKQSLDASK
+142 TNQLRDASEL
-151 TISPKTSDTA
+151 ISSEGTDMA
-161 TDESAQS
+161 TDGSAAS
-168 DMMEDVDD
+168 DMMEDVND

-182 KKVGDPGEK
+182 KKVGDSGEE
-191 EHLDTSKASEDDA
+191 EHPDTSKTPEDDA
-204 SEEEPLGFF
+204 SEEEEPLGFF
-213 DTLDEDST
+213 DTLDEDSA

-233 EEEPLLSEDDDAV
+233 EEEPLLSEDDDAI

-267 DENGEEVEH
+267 DENGEELEH
-276 TEDEDGEVQDEF
+276 SEDEDSEVQDEF

-315 ILSALFGP
+315 IMSVLFGP

-344 NREILKEIDADEGAD
+344 NREILKEMDADEGAG
-359 KKSKKEKKKKEKKEK
+359 KKGKKEKKKKEKKEK
-374 KEKPKKEKAP
+374 KEKAKKEKAP

-396 HTPPLPK
+396 RTPPLPK

-410 VMALS
+410 IMALS
-415 ILILILLGSS
+415 ILILIWLGSS

-432 IQQAKDDFASGSY
+432 MQQAKDDFASGSY

-454 SSLKGKDENFYKK
+454 SSVKGKDENFYKK
-467 AQMLASIQSEIQS
+467 AQVLASIQSEYQS

-495 ALIRGYGRCVDG
+495 ALVRGYGRCVDG

-512 QYEITDEMAGLKAQI
+512 EYEITDEMAGLKAQI

-541 AAELHAMKK
+541 AAELHAMTK
-550 RTDYTKAIQEILAG
+550 RTDYTKAIQEILAA

>member
-51 KKHEDYSGTGFQR
+51 KKHEDYSGTGFLC
-64 EFEQELATGEADDF
+64 EFEKELATGAADDF

-93 ADIDVRKDQPSDAK
+93 ADIDVKEDQTSDMEA
-107 ADSTTTKRPEVSGQ
+107 ASATK
-121 AEASSQAGT
+121 
-130 SSQTGALNQPEE
+130 QPEAANQSEE
-142 TKQSLDASK
+142 TNQLRDASEP
-151 TISPKTSDTA
+151 ISSEGTDMA
-161 TDESAQS
+161 TDGYAAS
-168 DMMEDVDD
+168 DMMEDVND

-182 KKVGDPGEK
+182 KKVGDSGEE
-191 EHLDTSKASEDDA
+191 EHMNTSKTPEDDA
-204 SEEEPLGFF
+204 SEEEEPLGFF
-213 DTLDEDST
+213 DTLDEDSA

-233 EEEPLLSEDDDAV
+233 EEEPLLSEDDDAI
-246 NLMDMLSGDSDLSDI
+246 NLMDMLSGDADLSDI

-267 DENGEEVEH
+267 DENGEELEH
-276 TEDEDGEVQDEF
+276 SEDEDGEVQDEF

-315 ILSALFGP
+315 IMSVLFGP
-323 DEEEDDTKIAE
+323 DEEEDDIKIAE

-344 NREILKEIDADEGAD
+344 NREILKEMDADEETG
-359 KKSKKEKKKKEKKEK
+359 KKGKKEKKKKEKKEK
-374 KEKPKKEKAP
+374 KEKAKKEKAP

-396 HTPPLPK
+396 RTPPLPK

-410 VMALS
+410 IMALS

-432 IQQAKDDFASGSY
+432 MQQAKDDFASGSY

-454 SSLKGKDENFYKK
+454 SSVKGKDENFYKK
-467 AQMLASIQSEIQS
+467 AQVLASIQSEYQS

-495 ALIRGYGRCVDG
+495 ALVRGYGRCVDG

-512 QYEITDEMAGLKAQI
+512 EYEITDEMAGLKNQI

-541 AAELHAMKK
+541 AAELHAMTK
-550 RTDYTKAIQEILAG
+550 RTDYTKAIQEILAA

>member
-51 KKHEDYSGTGFQR
+51 KKHEDYSGTGFLR
-64 EFEQELATGEADDF
+64 EFEQELATGAADDF

-93 ADIDVRKDQPSDAK
+93 ADIDVNEDQTSDV
-107 ADSTTTKRPEVSGQ
+107 E
-121 AEASSQAGT
+121 EASAIS
-130 SSQTGALNQPEE
+130 QPEASNQMEEAEQSEE
-142 TKQSLDASK
+142 TNQLRDASEP
-151 TISPKTSDTA
+151 ISSEGTDMA
-161 TDESAQS
+161 TDGSAPS

-182 KKVGDPGEK
+182 KKVGDSGEE
-191 EHLDTSKASEDDA
+191 EHMDTSKTTEDDA
-204 SEEEPLGFF
+204 SEEEEPLGFF
-213 DTLDEDST
+213 DTLDEDSA
-221 AEIPEAPKTESE
+221 AEIPEASKTESE
-233 EEEPLLSEDDDAV
+233 EEEPLLSEDDDAI
-246 NLMDMLSGDSDLSDI
+246 NLMDMLSGDADLSDI

-267 DENGEEVEH
+267 DENGEELEH
-276 TEDEDGEVQDEF
+276 SEDEDSEVQDEF

-303 KEKRKKQGFFSK
+303 KAKRKKQGFFSK
-315 ILSALFGP
+315 IMSVLFGP

-344 NREILKEIDADEGAD
+344 NREILKEMDADEGAG
-359 KKSKKEKKKKEKKEK
+359 KKGKKEKKKKEKKEK
-374 KEKPKKEKAP
+374 KEKAKKEKAP

-396 HTPPLPK
+396 RTPPLPK

-410 VMALS
+410 IMALS
-415 ILILILLGSS
+415 VLILILLGSS

-432 IQQAKDDFASGSY
+432 MQQAKDDFASGSY
-445 VTAFQTVAG
+445 VTAFQTIAG
-454 SSLKGKDENFYKK
+454 SSVKGKDENFYKK
-467 AQMLASIQSEIQS
+467 AQVLASIQREYQS

-512 QYEITDEMAGLKAQI
+512 EYEITDEMAGLKDQI

-541 AAELHAMKK
+541 AAELHAMTK
-550 RTDYTKAIQEILAG
+550 RTDYTKAIQEILAA

>member
-1 MSKSEDYLDDLLN
+1 LSKSEDYLDDLLN

-51 KKHEDYSGTGFQR
+51 KKHEDYSGTGFLR
-64 EFEQELATGEADDF
+64 EFEQELATGAADDF

-93 ADIDVRKDQPSDAK
+93 ADIDVNEDQTSDV
-107 ADSTTTKRPEVSGQ
+107 E
-121 AEASSQAGT
+121 EASAIS
-130 SSQTGALNQPEE
+130 QPEASNQMEEAEQSEE
-142 TKQSLDASK
+142 TNQLRDASEP
-151 TISPKTSDTA
+151 ISSEGTDMA
-161 TDESAQS
+161 TDGSAPS

-182 KKVGDPGEK
+182 KKVGDSGEE
-191 EHLDTSKASEDDA
+191 EHMDTSKTPEDDA
-204 SEEEPLGFF
+204 SEEEEPLGFF
-213 DTLDEDST
+213 DTLDEDSA
-221 AEIPEAPKTESE
+221 AEIPEASKTESE
-233 EEEPLLSEDDDAV
+233 EEEPLLSEDDDAI
-246 NLMDMLSGDSDLSDI
+246 NLMDMLSGDADLSDI

-267 DENGEEVEH
+267 DENGEELEH
-276 TEDEDGEVQDEF
+276 SEDEDSEVQDEF

-315 ILSALFGP
+315 IMSVLFGP

-344 NREILKEIDADEGAD
+344 NREILKEMDADEGAG
-359 KKSKKEKKKKEKKEK
+359 KKGKKEKKKKEKKEK
-374 KEKPKKEKAP
+374 KEKAKKEKAP

-396 HTPPLPK
+396 RTPPLPK

-410 VMALS
+410 IMALS
-415 ILILILLGSS
+415 LLILILLGSS

-432 IQQAKDDFASGSY
+432 MRQAKDDFASGSY

-454 SSLKGKDENFYKK
+454 SYVKGKDENFYKK
-467 AQMLASIQSEIQS
+467 AQVLASIQSEYQS

-512 QYEITDEMAGLKAQI
+512 EYEITDEMAGLKNQI

-541 AAELHAMKK
+541 AAELHAMTK
-550 RTDYTKAIQEILAG
+550 RTDYTKAIQEILAA

>member
-51 KKHEDYSGTGFQR
+51 KKHEDYSGTGFLR
-64 EFEQELATGEADDF
+64 EFEKELATGAADDF

-93 ADIDVRKDQPSDAK
+93 ADIDVKEDQTSDMEA
-107 ADSTTTKRPEVSGQ
+107 ASATK
-121 AEASSQAGT
+121 
-130 SSQTGALNQPEE
+130 QPEAANQSEE
-142 TKQSLDASK
+142 TNQLRDASEL
-151 TISPKTSDTA
+151 ISSEGTDMA
-161 TDESAQS
+161 TDGSAAS
-168 DMMEDVDD
+168 DMMEDVND

-182 KKVGDPGEK
+182 KKVGDSGEE
-191 EHLDTSKASEDDA
+191 EHPDTPKTPEDDTSE
-204 SEEEPLGFF
+204 EEEPLGFF
-213 DTLDEDST
+213 DTLDEDSA
-221 AEIPEAPKTESE
+221 AEIPEASKTESE
-233 EEEPLLSEDDDAV
+233 EEEPLLSEDDDAI

-267 DENGEEVEH
+267 DENGEELEH
-276 TEDEDGEVQDEF
+276 SEDEDSEVQDEF

-315 ILSALFGP
+315 IMSALFGP

-344 NREILKEIDADEGAD
+344 NREILKEMDADEGD
-359 KKSKKEKKKKEKKEK
+359 GKKGKKEKKKKEKKEK
-374 KEKPKKEKAP
+374 KEKAKKEKAP

-396 HTPPLPK
+396 RTPPLPK
-403 KPVILIF
+403 KPVILILI
-410 VMALS
+410 MALS

-432 IQQAKDDFASGSY
+432 MQQAKDDFASGSY

-454 SSLKGKDENFYKK
+454 SSVKGKDENFYKK
-467 AQMLASIQSEIQS
+467 AQVLASIQSEYQS

-495 ALIRGYGRCVDG
+495 ALVRGYGRCVDG

-512 QYEITDEMAGLKAQI
+512 EYEITDEMAGLKNQI

-541 AAELHAMKK
+541 AAELHAMTK
-550 RTDYTKAIQEILAG
+550 RTDYTKAIQEILAA

>member
-51 KKHEDYSGTGFQR
+51 KKHEDYSGTGFLR
-64 EFEQELATGEADDF
+64 EFEKELATGAADDF

-93 ADIDVRKDQPSDAK
+93 ADIDVKEDQTSDMEA
-107 ADSTTTKRPEVSGQ
+107 ASATK
-121 AEASSQAGT
+121 
-130 SSQTGALNQPEE
+130 QPEAANQSEE
-142 TKQSLDASK
+142 TNQLRDASEL
-151 TISPKTSDTA
+151 ISSEGTDMA
-161 TDESAQS
+161 TDGSAPS
-168 DMMEDVDD
+168 DMMEDVND

-182 KKVGDPGEK
+182 KKVGDSGEE
-191 EHLDTSKASEDDA
+191 EHPDTSKTPENDASE
-204 SEEEPLGFF
+204 EEEPLGFF
-213 DTLDEDST
+213 DTLDEDSS

-233 EEEPLLSEDDDAV
+233 EEEPLLSEDDDAI
-246 NLMDMLSGDSDLSDI
+246 NLMDMLSGDADLSDI

-267 DENGEEVEH
+267 DENGEELAH
-276 TEDEDGEVQDEF
+276 SEDEDGEVQDEF

-315 ILSALFGP
+315 IMSVLFGP
-323 DEEEDDTKIAE
+323 DEDEDDTKIAE

-344 NREILKEIDADEGAD
+344 NREILKEMDADEGTG
-359 KKSKKEKKKKEKKEK
+359 KKGKKEKKKKEKKEK
-374 KEKPKKEKAP
+374 KEKAKKEKAP

-396 HTPPLPK
+396 RTPPLPK

-410 VMALS
+410 IMALS

-454 SSLKGKDENFYKK
+454 SSVKGKDENFYKK
-467 AQMLASIQSEIQS
+467 AQVLASIQSEYQS

-495 ALIRGYGRCVDG
+495 ALVRGYGRCVDG
-507 ADLAQ
+507 TDLAQ
-512 QYEITDEMAGLKAQI
+512 EYEITDEMAGLKDQI

-541 AAELHAMKK
+541 AAELHAMTK
-550 RTDYTKAIQEILAG
+550 RTDYTKAIQEILAA

>member
-51 KKHEDYSGTGFQR
+51 KKHEDYSGTGFLR
-64 EFEQELATGEADDF
+64 EFEKELATGAADDF

-93 ADIDVRKDQPSDAK
+93 ADIDVKEDQTSDMEA
-107 ADSTTTKRPEVSGQ
+107 ASATK
-121 AEASSQAGT
+121 
-130 SSQTGALNQPEE
+130 QPEAANQSEE
-142 TKQSLDASK
+142 TNQLRDASEP
-151 TISPKTSDTA
+151 ISSEA
-161 TDESAQS
+161 TDMATDGSVAS
-168 DMMEDVDD
+168 DMMGDVDD

-182 KKVGDPGEK
+182 KKVGDSGEE
-191 EHLDTSKASEDDA
+191 EHPDTPKTPEDDA
-204 SEEEPLGFF
+204 SEEEEPLGFF
-213 DTLDEDST
+213 DTLDEDSA
-221 AEIPEAPKTESE
+221 AEIPEASKTESE
-233 EEEPLLSEDDDAV
+233 EEEPLLSEDDDAI

-267 DENGEEVEH
+267 DENGEELEH
-276 TEDEDGEVQDEF
+276 SEDEDSEVQDEF

-315 ILSALFGP
+315 IMSALFGP

-344 NREILKEIDADEGAD
+344 NRKILKEMDADEETG
-359 KKSKKEKKKKEKKEK
+359 KKGKKEKKKKEKKEK
-374 KEKPKKEKAP
+374 KEKAKKEKAP

-396 HTPPLPK
+396 RTPPLPK

-410 VMALS
+410 IMALS
-415 ILILILLGSS
+415 ILILIWLGSS

-432 IQQAKDDFASGSY
+432 MQQAKDDFASGSY
-445 VTAFQTVAG
+445 VTAFQTIAG
-454 SSLKGKDENFYKK
+454 SSVKGKDENFYKK
-467 AQMLASIQSEIQS
+467 AQVLASIQSEYQS

-495 ALIRGYGRCVDG
+495 ALVRGYGRCVDG

-512 QYEITDEMAGLKAQI
+512 EYEITDEMEGLKDQI

-541 AAELHAMKK
+541 AAELHAMTK
-550 RTDYTKAIQEILAG
+550 RTDYTKAIQEILAA

>member
-51 KKHEDYSGTGFQR
+51 KKHEDYSGTGFLR
-64 EFEQELATGEADDF
+64 EFEKELATGAADDF

-93 ADIDVRKDQPSDAK
+93 ADIDVKEDQTSDMEA
-107 ADSTTTKRPEVSGQ
+107 ASATK
-121 AEASSQAGT
+121 
-130 SSQTGALNQPEE
+130 QPEAANESEE
-142 TKQSLDASK
+142 TNQLRDASEP
-151 TISPKTSDTA
+151 ISSEGTDMA
-161 TDESAQS
+161 TDGSAAS
-168 DMMEDVDD
+168 DMMEDVND

-182 KKVGDPGEK
+182 KKVGDSGEE
-191 EHLDTSKASEDDA
+191 EHMDTSKTPEDDA
-204 SEEEPLGFF
+204 SEEEEPLGFF
-213 DTLDEDST
+213 DTLDEDSA

-233 EEEPLLSEDDDAV
+233 EEEPLLSEDDDAI
-246 NLMDMLSGDSDLSDI
+246 NLMDMLSGDADLSDI

-267 DENGEEVEH
+267 DENGEELAH
-276 TEDEDGEVQDEF
+276 SEDEDSEVQDEF

-315 ILSALFGP
+315 IMSVLFGP

-344 NREILKEIDADEGAD
+344 NREILKEMDADEETG
-359 KKSKKEKKKKEKKEK
+359 KKGKKEKKKKEKKEK
-374 KEKPKKEKAP
+374 KEKAKKEKAP

-396 HTPPLPK
+396 RTPPLPK

-410 VMALS
+410 IMALS

-425 NLQYGQD
+425 NLQSGQD
-432 IQQAKDDFASGSY
+432 MQQAKDDFASGSY

-454 SSLKGKDENFYKK
+454 SSVKGKDENFYKK
-467 AQMLASIQSEIQS
+467 AQVLASIQSEYQS

-512 QYEITDEMAGLKAQI
+512 EYEITDEMAGLKAQI

-541 AAELHAMKK
+541 AAELHAMTK
-550 RTDYTKAIQEILAG
+550 RTDYTKAIQEILAA

>member
-51 KKHEDYSGTGFQR
+51 KKHEDYSGTGFLR
-64 EFEQELATGEADDF
+64 EFEQELATGAADDF

-93 ADIDVRKDQPSDAK
+93 ADIDVNEDQTSDV
-107 ADSTTTKRPEVSGQ
+107 E
-121 AEASSQAGT
+121 EASAISQSEA
-130 SSQTGALNQPEE
+130 SNQMEEAEQSEE
-142 TKQSLDASK
+142 TNQLRDASEP
-151 TISPKTSDTA
+151 ISSEGTDMA
-161 TDESAQS
+161 TDGSAPS

-182 KKVGDPGEK
+182 KKVGDSGEE
-191 EHLDTSKASEDDA
+191 EHMDTSKTPEDDA
-204 SEEEPLGFF
+204 SEEEEPLGFF
-213 DTLDEDST
+213 DTLDEDSA
-221 AEIPEAPKTESE
+221 AEIPEASKTESE
-233 EEEPLLSEDDDAV
+233 EEEPLLSEDDDAI
-246 NLMDMLSGDSDLSDI
+246 NLMDMLSGDADLSDI

-267 DENGEEVEH
+267 DENGEELEH
-276 TEDEDGEVQDEF
+276 SEDEDSEVQDEF

-303 KEKRKKQGFFSK
+303 KAKRKKQGFFSK
-315 ILSALFGP
+315 IMSVLFGP

-344 NREILKEIDADEGAD
+344 NREILKEMDADEGAG
-359 KKSKKEKKKKEKKEK
+359 KKGKKEKKKKEKKEK
-374 KEKPKKEKAP
+374 KEKAKKEKAP

-396 HTPPLPK
+396 RTPPLPK

-410 VMALS
+410 IMALS
-415 ILILILLGSS
+415 VLILILLGSS

-432 IQQAKDDFASGSY
+432 MQQAKDDFASGSY
-445 VTAFQTVAG
+445 VTAFQTIAG
-454 SSLKGKDENFYKK
+454 SSVKGKDENFYKK
-467 AQMLASIQSEIQS
+467 AQVLASIQREYQS

-512 QYEITDEMAGLKAQI
+512 EYEITDEMAGLKDQI

-541 AAELHAMKK
+541 AAELHAMTK
-550 RTDYTKAIQEILAG
+550 RTDYTKAIQEILAA

>member
-51 KKHEDYSGTGFQR
+51 KKHEDYSGTGFLR
-64 EFEQELATGEADDF
+64 EFEKELATGAADDF

-93 ADIDVRKDQPSDAK
+93 ADIDVKEDQTSDMEA
-107 ADSTTTKRPEVSGQ
+107 ASATK
-121 AEASSQAGT
+121 
-130 SSQTGALNQPEE
+130 QPEAANQSEE
-142 TKQSLDASK
+142 TNQLRDASEL
-151 TISPKTSDTA
+151 ISSEGTDMA
-161 TDESAQS
+161 TDGSAAS
-168 DMMEDVDD
+168 DMMEDVND

-182 KKVGDPGEK
+182 KKVGDSGEE
-191 EHLDTSKASEDDA
+191 EHMDTSKTPEDDA
-204 SEEEPLGFF
+204 SEEEEPLGFF
-213 DTLDEDST
+213 DTLDEDSA
-221 AEIPEAPKTESE
+221 AEIPEASKTESE
-233 EEEPLLSEDDDAV
+233 EEEPLLSEDDDAI

-267 DENGEEVEH
+267 DENGEELEH
-276 TEDEDGEVQDEF
+276 SEGEDSEVQDEF

-315 ILSALFGP
+315 IMSVLFGP

-344 NREILKEIDADEGAD
+344 NREILKEMDADEEAG
-359 KKSKKEKKKKEKKEK
+359 KKGKKEK

-396 HTPPLPK
+396 RTPPLPK

-410 VMALS
+410 IMALS
-415 ILILILLGSS
+415 VLILILLGSS

-432 IQQAKDDFASGSY
+432 MQQAKDDFASGSY

-454 SSLKGKDENFYKK
+454 SSVKGKDENFYKK
-467 AQMLASIQSEIQS
+467 AQVLASIQSEYQS
-480 YESLSGINENEMALD
+480 YESLSGINENDMALD

-512 QYEITDEMAGLKAQI
+512 EYEITDEMAGLKAQI

-541 AAELHAMKK
+541 AAELHAMTK
-550 RTDYTKAIQEILAG
+550 RTDYTKAIQEILAA

>member
-51 KKHEDYSGTGFQR
+51 KKHEDYSGTGFLR
-64 EFEQELATGEADDF
+64 EFEKELATGAADDF

-93 ADIDVRKDQPSDAK
+93 ADIDVKEDQTSDMEA
-107 ADSTTTKRPEVSGQ
+107 ASATK
-121 AEASSQAGT
+121 
-130 SSQTGALNQPEE
+130 QPEAANQSEE
-142 TKQSLDASK
+142 TNQLRDASEP
-151 TISPKTSDTA
+151 ISSEGTDMA
-161 TDESAQS
+161 TDGYAAS
-168 DMMEDVDD
+168 DMMEDVND

-182 KKVGDPGEK
+182 KKVGDSGEE
-191 EHLDTSKASEDDA
+191 EHMNTSKTPEDDA
-204 SEEEPLGFF
+204 SEEEEPLGFF
-213 DTLDEDST
+213 DTLDEDSA

-233 EEEPLLSEDDDAV
+233 EEEPLLSEDDDAI
-246 NLMDMLSGDSDLSDI
+246 NLMDMLSGDADLSDI

-267 DENGEEVEH
+267 DENGEELEH
-276 TEDEDGEVQDEF
+276 SEDEDGEVQDEF

-315 ILSALFGP
+315 IMSVLFGP
-323 DEEEDDTKIAE
+323 DEEEDDIKIAE

-344 NREILKEIDADEGAD
+344 NREILKEMDADEETG
-359 KKSKKEKKKKEKKEK
+359 KKGKKEKKKKEKKEK
-374 KEKPKKEKAP
+374 KEKAKKEKAP

-396 HTPPLPK
+396 RTPPLPK

-410 VMALS
+410 IMALS

-432 IQQAKDDFASGSY
+432 MQQAKDDFASGSY

-454 SSLKGKDENFYKK
+454 SSVKGKDENFYKK
-467 AQMLASIQSEIQS
+467 AQVLASIQSEYQS

-495 ALIRGYGRCVDG
+495 SLVRGYGRCVDG

-512 QYEITDEMAGLKAQI
+512 EYEITDEMAGLKNQI

-541 AAELHAMKK
+541 AAELHAMTK
-550 RTDYTKAIQEILAG
+550 RTDYTKAIQEILAA